1 MRLYIIVHVTA
12 KDNNGFNR
20 FDKYIY
26 FFFRCGSKIAGRN
39 GAKRRRTTRRIC
51 WDKKKAVASFPVSMD
66 FSKARVLFVTKAPRP
81 HRLFI
86 LIMEQTTG
94 ARELLVLATPPYSR
108 AVTVW
113 VTTHSAK
120 YLHLARCHRKYR
132 GRWVLSRLRCQ
143 AIIIHRM
150 LPTPQVYRASR
161 VATHQLM
168 DTKIKLRS
176 I

>member
-1 MRLYIIVHVTA
+1 MSDFCVCISFYSRRDSQNTHDYNLSLFIRLRITFHRLMRLYIIVHVTA

-51 WDKKKAVASFPVSMD
+51 WDKKKAVALFPVSMD

-113 VTTHSAK
+113 VTIHSAK
-120 YLHLARCHRKYR
+120 YLHPAQCHRKYR
-132 GRWVLSRLRCQ
+132 GR
-143 AIIIHRM
+143 
-150 LPTPQVYRASR
+150 
-161 VATHQLM
+161 
-168 DTKIKLRS
+168 
-176 I
+176 